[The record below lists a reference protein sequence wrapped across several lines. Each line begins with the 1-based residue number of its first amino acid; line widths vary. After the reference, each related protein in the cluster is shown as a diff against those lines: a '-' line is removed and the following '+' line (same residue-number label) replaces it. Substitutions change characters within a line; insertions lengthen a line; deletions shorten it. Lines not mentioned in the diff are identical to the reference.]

1 MGSDFCTIQGVER
14 MHVLKGI
21 VAGLVALLPTV
32 RGLTSSQQHWSSR
45 ETERSAWLAT
55 QIKERH
61 SR

>member
-1 MGSDFCTIQGVER
+1 